1 MGNLFEFSFF
11 FFFFFLSQP
20 ACQLATIFF
29 FRVCLFGILA
39 GMVNKF
45 HHEGYPSSV
54 LRRTPRSCLC
64 SGSAGRSTAID

>member
-1 MGNLFEFSFF
+1 MGNLFEFSF

-29 FRVCLFGILA
+29 FRVCLSQILA

-45 HHEGYPSSV
+45 HHEGLPKLCVEKDSEVMSV
-54 LRRTPRSCLC
+54 LRLSRKEY
-64 SGSAGRSTAID
+64 GH